1 MRLRDLTI
9 ALAITLLTIVGIMT
23 LTQKIQ
29 HIERHQREFDQQI
42 STHLTGEDI
51 KPLKQEIQELQER
64 IEYLETRVRLNSE
77 NIEKNVISR
86 GGERSQI
93 MRVTAYDLSYE
104 SCKKYSDHP
113 EYGETA
119 SGYMVQEWH
128 TVAAGPELEFGT
140 RLYIPYFK
148 DKPNKGIFT
157 VEDRGSAIKNGCIDI
172 YMPDHDDCMKFGVR
186 YLEVYVLPEVEK

>member
-1 MRLRDLTI
+1 MKYRDWLI
-9 ALAITLLTIVGIMT
+9 ALIVTT
-23 LTQKIQ
+23 LTVTSITTITQKFQ
-29 HIERHQREFDQQI
+29 HIEQQQKEIDLKI
-42 STHLTGEDI
+42 STHLTSEDI

-104 SCKKYSDHP
+104 SCKKHPDHP

-119 SGYMVQEWH
+119 SGYMVKEWH

-140 RLYIPYFK
+140 KVYIPYFK

-157 VEDRGSAIKNGCIDI
+157 V
-172 YMPDHDDCMKFGVR
+172 HDVVVVVS
-186 YLEVYVLPEVEK
+186 L

>member
-9 ALAITLLTIVGIMT
+9 ALAITLLTVAGIMT

-42 STHLTGEDI
+42 STHLTREEI
-51 KPLKQEIQELQER
+51 EPLEQEIQELKLE
-64 IEYLETRVRLNSE
+64 IEFLKAEIKQNTETLSNRS
-77 NIEKNVISR
+77 
-86 GGERSQI
+86 GERSRI
-93 MRVTAYDLSYE
+93 MKVTAYDLSYV
-104 SCKKYSDHP
+104 SCKKYPDHP

-128 TVAAGPELEFGT
+128 TVAAGSELEFGT

-172 YMPDHDDCMKFGVR
+172 YMPDSEDCKKFGVR
-186 YLEVYVLPEVEK
+186 YLEAYVIDEGGE